1 MILPNKETVKQTLES
16 MFYGAPNQL
25 SWQNKAYQSF
35 SSVCTKIR
43 NIDLKALKNT
53 CLKSNY
59 NPGWKGAVPIIGV
72 AAFIIGTCLYKKFF
86 PKGVIQKIN
95 IIDSKEI

>member
-1 MILPNKETVKQTLES
+1 MILPNLKQLGSITKY
-16 MFYGAPNQL
+16 FQATPNQL
-25 SWQNKAYQSF
+25 SWKDKASQSF

-95 IIDSKEI
+95 ITDSKEI